1 MQGDYILLLTVIFS
15 VLLLLIQRTER
26 KSRFKVF
33 LLVAIT
39 AGALMYYVIELR
51 QIQSE
56 ALIALVIA
64 LVVNWLFYV
73 VIGRYNPVKN
83 SDDTIKVIGMDE

>member
-56 ALIALVIA
+56 ALVALVIA

-73 VIGRYNPVKN
+73 VIGCYNPVKN